1 MKVTSTPTGAVSYRT
16 TRLTVEVGQSLP
28 RFRERYEHAVPP
40 FPAAKVKELVQ
51 HKSPWQDMLDLM
63 AATSPLGF
71 FIFSR
76 TMSSQPC
83 GLPVIRP
90 PALHI

>member
-1 MKVTSTPTGAVSYRT
+1 
-16 TRLTVEVGQSLP
+16 
-28 RFRERYEHAVPP
+28 VPP

-63 AATSPLGF
+63 ATTSPLGF
-71 FIFSR
+71 FIFLP
-76 TMSSQPC
+76 TMSSQPS

-90 PALHI
+90 PALRI